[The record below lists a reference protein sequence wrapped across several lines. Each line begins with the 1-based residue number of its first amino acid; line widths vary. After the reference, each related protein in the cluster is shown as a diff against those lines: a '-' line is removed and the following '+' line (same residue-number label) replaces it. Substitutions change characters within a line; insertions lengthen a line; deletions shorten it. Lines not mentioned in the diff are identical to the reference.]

1 MIMLDRTDLLIVE
14 AIARL
19 GTVTQAA
26 KELFLTQSAISH
38 SMKRMESYHGVAIW
52 EREGRGVK
60 LTSAGEDLLRF
71 AQRTLPQF
79 EKMEH
84 ALKAH
89 AKGEIGRLQIGMEC
103 YPCFQWLLKIVAPF
117 LKAYPNVDVDVLKEF
132 QFGGLAALFND
143 EVDILITPDPLIKPG
158 IDYTPVFQYDQV
170 LVLADSHPLSD
181 KAYIEPS
188 DLSDQVLLS
197 YPVEKSRLDVFNQFL
212 IPANQGIAGHK
223 TIETTEILLQMVAAQ
238 RGVAVLPQWLVE
250 EQGSEFA
257 ITSVP
262 LGEQGITKNIYI
274 GRRVREIPY
283 HQIDAFIDM
292 AKSHGAS

>member
-52 EREGRGVK
+52 ERDGRGVK

-250 EQGSEFA
+250 EQDSEFA
-257 ITSVP
+257 ITSGP

-274 GRRVREIPY
+274 GRRVREIPH

>member
-250 EQGSEFA
+250 EQDSEFA

-274 GRRVREIPY
+274 GRRVREIPH

>member
-250 EQGSEFA
+250 EQDSEFA

-274 GRRVREIPY
+274 GRRVREIPH

-292 AKSHGAS
+292 AKSHGAI

>member
-1 MIMLDRTDLLIVE
+1 MVIRD
-14 AIARL
+14 
-19 GTVTQAA
+19 
-26 KELFLTQSAISH
+26 S
-38 SMKRMESYHGVAIW
+38 
-52 EREGRGVK
+52 
-60 LTSAGEDLLRF
+60 
-71 AQRTLPQF
+71 
-79 EKMEH
+79 
-84 ALKAH
+84 
-89 AKGEIGRLQIGMEC
+89 
-103 YPCFQWLLKIVAPF
+103 VAPF

-250 EQGSEFA
+250 EQDSEFA

-262 LGEQGITKNIYI
+262 LGEQGIKKNI
-274 GRRVREIPY
+274 
-283 HQIDAFIDM
+283 
-292 AKSHGAS
+292 